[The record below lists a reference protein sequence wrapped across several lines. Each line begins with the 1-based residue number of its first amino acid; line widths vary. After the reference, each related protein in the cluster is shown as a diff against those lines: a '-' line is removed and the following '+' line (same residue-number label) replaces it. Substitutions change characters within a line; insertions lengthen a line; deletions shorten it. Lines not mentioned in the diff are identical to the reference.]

1 MLVENKMELEYI
13 IRTSDHILFN
23 CISTPSGLEDWFA
36 DKINIRGDIYTF
48 IWEGE
53 ERKAQ
58 LVSTKKN
65 QSVKF
70 HWLDEGKEK
79 TFFEMKIKIDD
90 MTGEVALLVTD
101 FYEDGEMEE
110 QKMLWD
116 SAVENLR
123 RVIGG

>member
-1 MLVENKMELEYI
+1 MEKNRLELEYLL
-13 IRTSDHILFN
+13 RTSDHILYN
-23 CISTPSGLEDWFA
+23 CISTPDGMEEWFA
-36 DKINIRGDIYTF
+36 DKINIRGEVYTF

-53 ERKAQ
+53 ERKAE

-79 TFFEMKIKIDD
+79 TFFEMRIKIDE

-101 FYEDGEMEE
+101 FCEDGEDDDAR
-110 QKMLWD
+110 MLWD
-116 SAVENLR
+116 SAVENLK
-123 RVIGG
+123 RVIGA